1 MAFRRLAS
9 LVFFAL
15 SACPMLPAQAV
26 TREEVEAGAA
36 KLYAER
42 IDEARQRFELDA
54 DPVFLA
60 RVRRIAASLIERS
73 ALEPDAASGL
83 AWEIHTTTDPEENA
97 SCMAGG
103 KILVGQTYV
112 RNLALND
119 AELAMLIA
127 HEMEHALLQHNLKEA
142 QEALRLEPEW
152 QQQPYASLEY
162 AIDHSES
169 LMRKL
174 DAFDVQQEFDAD
186 REGMRLAVH
195 AGWPAAG
202 LTNYFRK
209 LVRHDPMAN
218 VDRREHP
225 APARRWRAAQALV
238 RELEQKPGA
247 PS

>member
-1 MAFRRLAS
+1 ML
-9 LVFFAL
+9 LAL
-15 SACPMLPAQAV
+15 SACGVQPVWAV
-26 TREEVEAGAA
+26 TQEEVAAGAA
-36 KLYAER
+36 KLYAGR
-42 IDEARQRFELDA
+42 IDEARQRFELDTDQA
-54 DPVFLA
+54 FLK
-60 RVRRIAASLIERS
+60 RVQGIAAALIDR
-73 ALEPDAASGL
+73 AAQEPDVPTGV

-103 KILVGQTYV
+103 KILVGQAYV

-127 HEMEHALLQHNLKEA
+127 HEMQHALLRHNLKEA

-152 QQQPYASLEY
+152 QQLPYARLEY
-162 AIDHSES
+162 AIDHDER
-169 LMRKL
+169 LMHKL
-174 DAFDVQQEFDAD
+174 DAFDVAQEFEAD

-202 LTNYFRK
+202 LANYFKK

-218 VDRREHP
+218 ADRREHP

-238 RELEQKPGA
+238 RELDPA
-247 PS
+247 S